1 MIFFFVIAVG
11 EFYGGFVGSVY
22 LTDFLCVCVWL
33 LLEYCT
39 IRYVVLKF
47 FCGVM
52 VRLFWCMLEYL
63 IFRCDYWVRS
73 VSMYLT
79 LGVFEFLIF
88 IRLVDPKFSTKF
100 LVGFNIIIL
109 G

>member
-1 MIFFFVIAVG
+1 MLRFYKKKFFVVIAVG

-47 FCGVM
+47 FVVSWLDYFGV
-52 VRLFWCMLEYL
+52 C
-63 IFRCDYWVRS
+63 WV
-73 VSMYLT
+73 T
-79 LGVFEFLIF
+79 
-88 IRLVDPKFSTKF
+88 
-100 LVGFNIIIL
+100 
-109 G
+109 